1 MVFHGGEGLLIKMGE
16 RRSRMKKRMIFAAAV
31 LGLFTVSCANDTGTV
46 TEEASVAESPI
57 AESKWLE
64 LTGTTSWQEDR
75 GTWAIAGSVSLDPN
89 DDAALAFDAGEG
101 IWVNGPEGK
110 TVDLHS
116 TVDHGDVEAHI
127 EFMVPKGSNS
137 GLYFQSRYEVQI
149 FDSWGVEEPEFS
161 DCGGI
166 YQRWRDEQ
174 GFEGHPP
181 RENASRAP
189 GEWQSFDVVFR
200 APRFDSAGNKT
211 ENARFV
217 KVVHNGVIVHENVEV
232 TGPTRAATFEDEVAM
247 GPLMVQGDHGP
258 VAFKN
263 ARIKRVELD

>member
-1 MVFHGGEGLLIKMGE
+1 MRKAIF
-16 RRSRMKKRMIFAAAV
+16 FAAAF
-31 LGLFTVSCANDTGTV
+31 LPLFAVSCGGGTEPV
-46 TEEASVAESPI
+46 TEEASVTEPPAPEPD
-57 AESKWLE
+57 WLE
-64 LTGTTSWQEDR
+64 LTETSSWQEER
-75 GTWAIAGSVSLDPN
+75 GTWAIAGSVSLDSD
-89 DDAALAFDAGEG
+89 DDAKLAFEAGEG

-116 TVDHGDVEAHI
+116 AMNHGDVEAHI

-149 FDSWGVEEPEFS
+149 FDSWGVEEPTFS

-166 YQRWRDEQ
+166 YQRWKDGQ

-181 RENASRAP
+181 RKNASRAP

-217 KVVHNGVIVHENVEV
+217 KVIHNGVVVHEDVEL
-232 TGPTRAATFEDEVAM
+232 TGPTRAATFEDEVAA

-258 VAFKN
+258 VAFRN
-263 ARIKRVELD
+263 ARIKKIELD

>member
-1 MVFHGGEGLLIKMGE
+1 MRKEGFFLAAFLPL
-16 RRSRMKKRMIFAAAV
+16 FA
-31 LGLFTVSCANDTGTV
+31 FSCGSDTRTA
-46 TEEASVAESPI
+46 TDEISAAESRT
-57 AESKWLE
+57 AEPDWLE
-64 LTGTTSWQEDR
+64 LVETSSWQEDR
-75 GTWAIAGSVSLDPN
+75 GEWTVVGSVSLDPE
-89 DDAALAFDAGEG
+89 DDARFALEAGEG
-101 IWVNGPEGK
+101 IWANGPEGK

-116 TVDHGDVEAHI
+116 TVEHGDVEAHI
-127 EFMVPKGSNS
+127 EFKVPKGSNS

-149 FDSWGVEEPEFS
+149 FDSWGVEEPKYS

-166 YQRWRDEQ
+166 YQRWKDEK

-181 RENASRAP
+181 RVNASRPP

-200 APRFDSAGNKT
+200 APRFDAAGDKT

-217 KVVHNGVIVHENVEV
+217 KVVHNGVVVHEDVEV

-263 ARIKRVELD
+263 IRLKRISLD

>member
-1 MVFHGGEGLLIKMGE
+1 MGE
-16 RRSRMKKRMIFAAAV
+16 RKSRMRTRLILAAAI
-31 LGLFTVSCANDTGTV
+31 LGFFAVSCANEAETV
-46 TEEASVAESPI
+46 TGETSVAEAPTT
-57 AESKWLE
+57 ESDWLQ
-64 LTGTTSWQEDR
+64 LTGATSWQKDR
-75 GTWAIAGSVSLDPN
+75 GAWAIVGSVSM
-89 DDAALAFDAGEG
+89 DAEDNANLSFEAGEG
-101 IWVNGPEGK
+101 IWVNGPEGR

-149 FDSWGVEEPEFS
+149 FDSWQVEEPTFS

-166 YQRWRDEQ
+166 YQRWKDGQ

-181 RENASRAP
+181 RTNASRAP

-200 APRFDSAGNKT
+200 APRFDPVGNKS

-217 KVVHNGVIVHENVEV
+217 RVVHNGVIVHENLEV
-232 TGPTRAATFEDEVAM
+232 TGPTRAATFENEVAM

-263 ARIKRVELD
+263 ARIKKVELD

>member
-1 MVFHGGEGLLIKMGE
+1 MRQAIVFAIVFLPLFASSC
-16 RRSRMKKRMIFAAAV
+16 RS
-31 LGLFTVSCANDTGTV
+31 DPETV
-46 TEEASVAESPI
+46 TKEASVAESSTT
-57 AESKWLE
+57 ESDWLE
-64 LTGTTSWQEDR
+64 LVETSLWQEDR
-75 GTWAIAGSVSLDPN
+75 GEWAVVGSVSLDSEN
-89 DDAALAFDAGEG
+89 DNRFILEAGEG

-116 TVDHGDVEAHI
+116 TEMHGDVEAHI
-127 EFMVPKGSNS
+127 EFKVPKGSNA
-137 GLYFQSRYEVQI
+137 GVYFQSRYEVQI
-149 FDSWGVEEPEFS
+149 FDSWEVEEPKYS

-166 YQRWRDEQ
+166 YQRWKDGQ

-181 RENASRAP
+181 RVNASRPP

-200 APRFDSAGNKT
+200 APRFDSAGTKT

-217 KVVHNGVIVHENVEV
+217 KVVHNDVVVHEDVEV
-232 TGPTRAATFEDEVAM
+232 TGPTRAATFEDEAEM

-263 ARIKRVELD
+263 LRLKRVKLD